1 MSQTFRSL
9 RHHDYRLW
17 FGGALVSNT
26 GTWMQRVAQDW
37 LVIQVLTDGSG
48 TAGGITT
55 GLQFGPILLL
65 APVAGTVADR
75 FPQRRTLMVTQA
87 AMGLLGLLMGVL
99 VISGAAQLWHVY
111 VLAALLGCA
120 SAIDGPVRQTF
131 VGQLV
136 PREDLP
142 NAIGL
147 NSASFNSAR
156 LVGPA
161 LAGVLIAWFGTG
173 PVFVLNALSFVAP
186 LVVLHL
192 MRPAEPVPRA
202 KPAKGTGGMRE
213 GLAYVR
219 ARPDLVAVFVLVGVV
234 GTFGLNFQLTSALM
248 TSVRYGTDSA
258 GYGLAG
264 TVLAVGSLAGALVAA
279 RRERPRYRLL
289 VGAAVAFG
297 VLASLAALMPTYAL
311 YLLVLPFMGLASLT
325 LLTAANATVQ
335 MSTEPAVRGRVMALY
350 MSLMQGGTVVGGPFV
365 GWVGTAFGPSWSIL
379 VGSVPSALV
388 GVGVGVFLLHRARV
402 RVRLSWRGTPHVR
415 LVPAPGRAPEGL
427 GTTRAAAGD

>member
-1 MSQTFRSL
+1 VNQTFRSL
-9 RHHDYRLW
+9 RHRDYRLW
-17 FGGALVSNT
+17 ASGAIVSNT

-37 LVIQVLTDGSG
+37 LVIQVLTNGSG

-65 APVAGTVADR
+65 APIAGTIADR
-75 FPQRRTLMVTQA
+75 FPQRRTLMFTQA
-87 AMGLLGLLMGVL
+87 ALGSIGLVLAVL
-99 VISGAAQLWHVY
+99 VLTNTVELWHVY
-111 VLAALLGCA
+111 VLAVLLGCA

-156 LVGPA
+156 LIGPA
-161 LAGVLIAWFGTG
+161 LAGVLIAWIGTG
-173 PVFVLNALSFVAP
+173 PVFLLNALSFIAP
-186 LVVLHL
+186 MITLHL
-192 MRPAEPVPRA
+192 MRPANPVPRE

-219 ARPDLVAVFVLVGVV
+219 ARPDLLAIFALVAVV

-248 TSVRYGTDSA
+248 TSVKFGTDSA

-279 RRERPRYRLL
+279 RRERPRYRLV
-289 VGAAVAFG
+289 VGAAVMFG
-297 VLASLAALMPTYAL
+297 VLASVAALMPTYVL
-311 YLLVLPFMGLASLT
+311 YLVVLPFMGLASLT
-325 LLTAANATVQ
+325 LMTAANATVQ
-335 MSTEPAVRGRVMALY
+335 MSTEPRMRGRVMAMY
-350 MSLMQGGTVVGGPFV
+350 MSLMQGGTVIGGPVV
-365 GWVGTAFGPSWSIL
+365 GWVGTEYGAQWSIL
-379 VGSVPSALV
+379 VGSIPSILV
-388 GVGVGVFLLHRARV
+388 AIGVGIFLLRHAKV
-402 RVRLSWRGTPHVR
+402 RVRYSLRGTPHVR
-415 LVPAPGRAPEGL
+415 LVPARDDERD
-427 GTTRAAAGD
+427 TAAA

>member
-1 MSQTFRSL
+1 MNQTFRSL
-9 RHHDYRLW
+9 RHRDYRLW
-17 FGGALVSNT
+17 VSGAVISNV

-37 LVIQVLTDGSG
+37 LVIQVLTHGSG

-65 APVAGTVADR
+65 APIAGTIADR
-75 FPQRRTLMVTQA
+75 FDQRRTLMATQA
-87 AMGLLGLLMGVL
+87 SMAVLGLLLGLDVVTGH
-99 VISGAAQLWHVY
+99 AQLWHVY
-111 VLAALLGCA
+111 VLAVLLGCA

-161 LAGVLIAWFGTG
+161 LAGVLIAWVGTG
-173 PVFVLNALSFVAP
+173 PVFLINAASFVAP
-186 LVVLHL
+186 LVMLHI
-192 MRPAEPVPRA
+192 MRPAQREPRV
-202 KPAKGTGGMRE
+202 KPAKGSGGMRE

-219 ARPDLVAVFVLVGVV
+219 ARPDLLAIFVLVGVI

-248 TSVRYGTDSA
+248 TSVKFGTDSA
-258 GYGLAG
+258 GFGLAG

-279 RRERPRYRLL
+279 RRERPRYRLV

-297 VLASLAALMPTYAL
+297 VLASVAALMPSYAL
-311 YLLVLPFMGLASLT
+311 YLVVLPFMGLASLT
-325 LLTAANATVQ
+325 LMTAANATVQ
-335 MSTEPAVRGRVMALY
+335 MSTEPAMRGRVMAMY

-365 GWVGTAFGPSWSIL
+365 GWMGTRFGPEWSIL
-379 VGSVPSALV
+379 VGSIPSAVVGVLV
-388 GVGVGVFLLHRARV
+388 GVYFLRRARV
-402 RVRLSWRGTPHVR
+402 RVTYSWKESPHLR
-415 LVPAPGRAPEGL
+415 LVPVRNDE
-427 GTTRAAAGD
+427 RDAAAA

>member
-1 MSQTFRSL
+1 VNQTFRSL
-9 RHHDYRLW
+9 RHRDYRLW
-17 FGGALVSNT
+17 VSGAVISNV

-37 LVIQVLTDGSG
+37 LVIQVLTHGSG

-65 APVAGTVADR
+65 APIAGTIADR
-75 FPQRRTLMVTQA
+75 FDQRRTLMATQA
-87 AMGLLGLLMGVL
+87 SMAVLGLLLGLDVVTGH
-99 VISGAAQLWHVY
+99 AQLWHVY
-111 VLAALLGCA
+111 VLAVLLGCA

-161 LAGVLIAWFGTG
+161 LAGVLIAWVGTG
-173 PVFVLNALSFVAP
+173 PVFLINAASFVAP
-186 LVVLHL
+186 LVMLHL
-192 MRPAEPVPRA
+192 MRPAQREPRV
-202 KPAKGTGGMRE
+202 KPAKGSGGMRE

-219 ARPDLVAVFVLVGVV
+219 ARPDLLAIFVLVGVI

-248 TSVRYGTDSA
+248 TSVKFGTDSA
-258 GYGLAG
+258 GFGLAG

-279 RRERPRYRLL
+279 RRERPRYRLV

-297 VLASLAALMPTYAL
+297 VLASVAALMPSYAL
-311 YLLVLPFMGLASLT
+311 YLVVLPFMGLASLT
-325 LLTAANATVQ
+325 LMTAANATVQ
-335 MSTEPAVRGRVMALY
+335 MSTEPAMRGRVMAMY

-365 GWVGTAFGPSWSIL
+365 GWMGTRFGPEWSIL
-379 VGSVPSALV
+379 VGSIPSAVVGVLV
-388 GVGVGVFLLHRARV
+388 GVYFLRRARV
-402 RVRLSWRGTPHVR
+402 RVTYSWKESPHLR
-415 LVPAPGRAPEGL
+415 LVPVRNDE
-427 GTTRAAAGD
+427 RDAAAA

>member
-1 MSQTFRSL
+1 MNQTFRSL
-9 RHHDYRLW
+9 RHRDYRLW
-17 FGGALVSNT
+17 AGGAIVSNT

-37 LVIQVLTDGSG
+37 LVIQVLTHGSG

-65 APVAGTVADR
+65 APVAGTIADR
-75 FPQRRTLMVTQA
+75 FDQRRTLMVTQA
-87 AMGLLGLLMGVL
+87 VMGFLGLVLGVL
-99 VISGAAQLWHVY
+99 VVSGTAQLWHVY
-111 VLAALLGCA
+111 VLAVLLGSA

-156 LVGPA
+156 LIGPA
-161 LAGVLIAWFGTG
+161 LAGVLIAWVGTG
-173 PVFVLNALSFVAP
+173 PVFLINAASFVAP
-186 LVVLHL
+186 LVMLHL
-192 MRPAEPVPRA
+192 MRPAQRAPRV
-202 KPAKGTGGMRE
+202 KPAKGSGGMRE

-219 ARPDLVAVFVLVGVV
+219 ARPDLLAIFVLVGVI

-248 TSVRYGTDSA
+248 TSVKFGTDSA
-258 GYGLAG
+258 GFGLAG

-279 RRERPRYRLL
+279 RRERPRYRLV

-297 VLASLAALMPTYAL
+297 VLASVAALMPTYAL
-311 YLLVLPFMGLASLT
+311 YLVVLPFMGLASLT
-325 LLTAANATVQ
+325 LMTAANATVQ
-335 MSTEPAVRGRVMALY
+335 MSTEPAMRGRVMAMY

-365 GWVGTAFGPSWSIL
+365 GWMGTRFGPEWSIL
-379 VGSVPSALV
+379 VGSIPSAVVGVLV
-388 GVGVGVFLLHRARV
+388 GVYFLRRARV
-402 RVRLSWRGTPHVR
+402 RVTYSWKQSPHVR
-415 LVPAPGRAPEGL
+415 LVPVRDDE
-427 GTTRAAAGD
+427 RDAAAA

>member
-1 MSQTFRSL
+1 M
-9 RHHDYRLW
+9 RHRDYRLW
-17 FGGALVSNT
+17 VSGAVVSNV

-37 LVIQVLTDGSG
+37 LVIQVLTHGSG

-75 FPQRRTLMVTQA
+75 FDQRRTLVATQA
-87 AMGLLGLLMGVL
+87 AMGLIGLVLAVL
-99 VISGAAQLWHVY
+99 VLSGHVQLWHVY
-111 VLAALLGCA
+111 VLATLLGCA

-161 LAGVLIAWFGTG
+161 LAGVLIAWIGTG
-173 PVFVLNALSFVAP
+173 PVFLLNALSFAAP
-186 LVVLHL
+186 LVMLHL
-192 MRPAEPVPRA
+192 MRPAHPSPRVRPVA
-202 KPAKGTGGMRE
+202 GTGSMRE
-213 GLAYVR
+213 GLRYVR
-219 ARPDLVAVFVLVGVV
+219 ARPDLVAVFVLVAVV

-279 RRERPRYRLL
+279 RRGRPRYRLV
-289 VGAAVAFG
+289 VGAAAAFG
-297 VLASLAALMPTYAL
+297 VLASVAALMPTYAL

-335 MSTEPAVRGRVMALY
+335 MSTEPAVRGRVMAIY

-365 GWVGTAFGPSWSIL
+365 GWVGTRFGPSWSIL

-388 GVGVGVFLLHRARV
+388 AVAVGIFLLRRAHV
-402 RVRLSWRGTPHVR
+402 RVSWSWRRSPHVR
-415 LVPAPGRAPEGL
+415 LVPTGDAPSGPAAEP
-427 GTTRAAAGD
+427 TRDSAAA

>member
-1 MSQTFRSL
+1 VNQTFRSL
-9 RHHDYRLW
+9 RHRDYRLW
-17 FGGALVSNT
+17 AGGAIVSNT

-37 LVIQVLTDGSG
+37 LVIQVLTHGSG

-75 FPQRRTLMVTQA
+75 FPQRRTLMATQA
-87 AMGLLGLLMGVL
+87 AMGVIGLVL
-99 VISGAAQLWHVY
+99 AALVLSGHVQLWHVY
-111 VLAALLGCA
+111 VLATLLGCA

-131 VGQLV
+131 VSQLV

-156 LVGPA
+156 LLGPA
-161 LAGVLIAWFGTG
+161 LAGVLIAWIGTG
-173 PVFVLNALSFVAP
+173 PVFLLNALSFAAP
-186 LVVLHL
+186 LAMLHL
-192 MRPAEPVPRA
+192 MRPAHPVPRE
-202 KPAKGTGGMRE
+202 KPAKGTGGMKE

-219 ARPDLVAVFVLVGVV
+219 ARPDLVAVFVLVGVI

-248 TSVRYGTDSA
+248 TSVRFHTDSA
-258 GYGLAG
+258 GFGLAG

-289 VGAAVAFG
+289 VGAAIAFG
-297 VLASLAALMPTYAL
+297 VLASTAALMPTYAL
-311 YLLVLPFMGLASLT
+311 YLVVLPFMGLASLT

-335 MSTEPAVRGRVMALY
+335 MSTEPRMRGRVMAIY

-365 GWVGTAFGPSWSIL
+365 GWVGTRFGPQWSIL
-379 VGSVPSALV
+379 VGSVPSVLVALAV
-388 GVGVGVFLLHRARV
+388 GAYLLRRARV
-402 RVRLSWRGTPHVR
+402 TVRYSLRTTPHLQ
-415 LVPAPGRAPEGL
+415 LVPIARDERDP
-427 GTTRAAAGD
+427 AAA

>member
-1 MSQTFRSL
+1 VNQTFRSL
-9 RHHDYRLW
+9 RHRDYRLW
-17 FGGALVSNT
+17 VSGAVISNV

-37 LVIQVLTDGSG
+37 LVIQVLTHGSG

-65 APVAGTVADR
+65 APIAGTIADR
-75 FPQRRTLMVTQA
+75 FDQRRTLMATQA
-87 AMGLLGLLMGVL
+87 SMAVLGLLLGLDVVTGH
-99 VISGAAQLWHVY
+99 AQLWHVY
-111 VLAALLGCA
+111 VLAVLLGCA

-161 LAGVLIAWFGTG
+161 LAGVLIAWVGTG
-173 PVFVLNALSFVAP
+173 PVFLINAASFVAP
-186 LVVLHL
+186 LVMLHL
-192 MRPAEPVPRA
+192 MRPAQREPRV
-202 KPAKGTGGMRE
+202 KPAKGSGGMRE

-219 ARPDLVAVFVLVGVV
+219 ARPDLLAIFVLVGVI

-248 TSVRYGTDSA
+248 TSVKFGTDSA
-258 GYGLAG
+258 GFGLAG

-279 RRERPRYRLL
+279 RRERPRYRLV

-297 VLASLAALMPTYAL
+297 VLASVAALMPSYAL
-311 YLLVLPFMGLASLT
+311 YLVVLPFMGLASLT
-325 LLTAANATVQ
+325 LMTAANATVQ
-335 MSTEPAVRGRVMALY
+335 MSTEPAMRGRVMAMY

-365 GWVGTAFGPSWSIL
+365 GWMGTEFGPQWSIL
-379 VGSVPSALV
+379 VGSIPSALV
-388 GVGVGVFLLHRARV
+388 GVLVGIYLLRRARV
-402 RVRLSWRGTPHVR
+402 RVTYSWKGSPHVR
-415 LVPAPGRAPEGL
+415 LVPVRDDERD
-427 GTTRAAAGD
+427 TAAA

>member
-1 MSQTFRSL
+1 MNQTFRSL
-9 RHHDYRLW
+9 RHRDYRLW
-17 FGGALVSNT
+17 VSGAVVSNV

-37 LVIQVLTDGSG
+37 LVIQVLTHGSG

-65 APVAGTVADR
+65 APIAGTIADR
-75 FPQRRTLMVTQA
+75 FPQRRTLMVTQSV
-87 AMGLLGLLMGVL
+87 MGFLGLVMAALVL
-99 VISGAAQLWHVY
+99 SGHVQLWHVY
-111 VLAALLGCA
+111 VLAVLLGCA

-156 LVGPA
+156 LIGPA
-161 LAGVLIAWFGTG
+161 LAGVLIAWIGTG
-173 PVFVLNALSFVAP
+173 PVFLLNALSFVAP
-186 LVVLHL
+186 LVMLHL
-192 MRPAEPVPRA
+192 MRPVDPVPRE

-213 GLAYVR
+213 GLRYVR
-219 ARPDLVAVFVLVGVV
+219 ARPDLVAIFALVAVV

-248 TSVRYGTDSA
+248 TSVKFGTDSA

-279 RRERPRYRLL
+279 RRDRPRYRLV

-311 YLLVLPFMGLASLT
+311 YLVVLPFMGLASLT

-365 GWVGTAFGPSWSIL
+365 GWVGTAFGPQWSIL
-379 VGSVPSALV
+379 VGSIPSALV
-388 GVGVGVFLLHRARV
+388 GLAVGWFFLRRARV
-402 RVRLSWRGTPHVR
+402 RVRYSWRGTPHLR
-415 LVPAPGRAPEGL
+415 LVPAAPAPDGD
-427 GTTRAAAGD
+427 RDPAAA